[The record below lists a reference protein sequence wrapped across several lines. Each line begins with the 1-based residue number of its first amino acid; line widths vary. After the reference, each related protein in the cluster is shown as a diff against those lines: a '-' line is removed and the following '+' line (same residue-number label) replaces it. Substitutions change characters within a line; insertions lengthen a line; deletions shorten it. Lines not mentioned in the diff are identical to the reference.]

1 MARFHISYDANDLR
15 VLELALTELER
26 RSHDAAR
33 ELSAQIED
41 GIQSPEMAR
50 TVDVY
55 RRQAARA
62 TEMVK
67 RMKQGYRGLQEV
79 K

>member
-1 MARFHISYDANDLR
+1 MARIHISYDANDLA
-15 VLELALTELER
+15 VLELALTELAQ
-26 RSHDAAR
+26 RSHEAAR
-33 ELSAQIED
+33 TLTSQIEAN
-41 GIQSPEMAR
+41 IQSKKMFR

-55 RRQAARA
+55 RGQGDRA
-62 TEMVK
+62 TAIVK